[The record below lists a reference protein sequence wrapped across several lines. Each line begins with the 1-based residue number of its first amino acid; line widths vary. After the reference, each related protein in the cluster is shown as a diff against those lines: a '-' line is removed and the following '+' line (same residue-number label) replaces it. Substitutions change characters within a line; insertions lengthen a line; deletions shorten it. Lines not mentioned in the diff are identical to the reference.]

1 MHKSM
6 PNSSYQLSE
15 TDCLLHLI
23 SLYSHGIFS
32 NAIKIIKIQKFS
44 VIFSHLNASFSIWFG
59 LFLAIFKPLFVC
71 LLFVCIFIFLFLFFS
86 KCIYTGDGK
95 FSRVFFCIILILGIL
110 HRALSIG
117 EETLCSFLCMYN
129 KYIHVFYF
137 LHI

>member
-1 MHKSM
+1 MPRIMHKSM
-6 PNSSYQLSE
+6 PNSSYQLSQ

-44 VIFSHLNASFSIWFG
+44 VIFFSFECTIFHLVWA
-59 LFLAIFKPLFVC
+59 LLAIFKPLFVC

-95 FSRVFFCIILILGIL
+95 FSRVFFCIILILGYS
-110 HRALSIG
+110 ASC
-117 EETLCSFLCMYN
+117 T
-129 KYIHVFYF
+129 FYWRRNF
-137 LHI
+137 MLFPLYV